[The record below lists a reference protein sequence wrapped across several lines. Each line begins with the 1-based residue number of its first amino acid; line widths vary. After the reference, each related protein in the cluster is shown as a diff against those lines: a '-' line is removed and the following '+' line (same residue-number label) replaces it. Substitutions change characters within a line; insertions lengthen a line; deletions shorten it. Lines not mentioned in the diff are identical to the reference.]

1 MHYHFWEIFK
11 GESDTLSRTANLL
24 HTLGTISVSDV
35 WGVEV
40 GVFVGRGCRETG
52 VFNPPTLVKG
62 WLPLSSILQVL
73 CCVNKDGI
81 LASPNPN
88 AEKVFFFRKRKERR
102 HKKVQLRTS
111 QLASDEDRAN
121 FFAANIV
128 DDEDESSTTSPVVH
142 TDIHLREPLGEEE
155 MEHSGIPTPQLN
167 QRGRSCR
174 LGTDFVPH
182 FVYIYKLLKTAHL
195 VLKCNIFKF
204 HFINGYSFISGENIC
219 L

>member
-1 MHYHFWEIFK
+1 MFEGWRWGCLWEE
-11 GESDTLSRTANLL
+11 GAERQ
-24 HTLGTISVSDV
+24 
-35 WGVEV
+35 GVL
-40 GVFVGRGCRETG
+40 
-52 VFNPPTLVKG
+52 NPPTLVKG
-62 WLPLSSILQVL
+62 WLPLSSIFQVL

-182 FVYIYKLLKTAHL
+182 FVYMAFSLNFWKLHIG
-195 VLKCNIFKF
+195 V
-204 HFINGYSFISGENIC
+204 EV
-219 L
+219 